1 MKPQKDAAKEALYGG
16 FFWGEE
22 NDNSRINLVEVNKK
36 RLLIDLH
43 SEGSF
48 TGCDL
53 Y

>member
-1 MKPQKDAAKEALYGG
+1 MVEA
-16 FFWGEE
+16 
-22 NDNSRINLVEVNKK
+22 NKK

-53 Y
+53 YCSKDNFDEVLAIVKEKLPNAEFVYIE